1 MVERTTDCF
10 SCLGDTR
17 LLILGIETSCDETAA
32 SVIEN
37 GKHIRSNVVST
48 QIDIHKKFGGVV
60 PELAS
65 RAHVELISHVIWEAL
80 EKADCKLSE
89 LNAVAVTNSP
99 GLANALL
106 VGTET
111 AKALSFSLRIPLIAV
126 NHIHA
131 HLYANF
137 MEHSS
142 IICPT
147 VGLIISGGHTAVF
160 YMKDCNNYVLLG
172 QTYDDAAG
180 EALDKVAKMLNLGY
194 PGGPIISKMAEK
206 GSSKAINFPRAF
218 LGKDV
223 YNFSFSGMKTAVAR
237 YLECNS
243 YKNLAD
249 VNDIYVNDI
258 CAEFQQSVI
267 DVLIKKIVSAAEQ
280 KNVETILI
288 GGGVS
293 ANTEFR
299 KQLSEICKKKGM
311 NLFFPSLKLCTDN
324 AAMIAG
330 LAYHRY
336 KEGKFESLSLDIHPQ
351 LQCDRLS

>member
-1 MVERTTDCF
+1 M
-10 SCLGDTR
+10 
-17 LLILGIETSCDETAA
+17 LILGIETSCDETAA
-32 SVIEN
+32 SVVEN
-37 GKHIRSNVVST
+37 GKQIRSNVVST

-80 EKADCKLSE
+80 GKADCKLSE

-111 AKALSFSLRIPLIAV
+111 AKALSFSLGIPLIAV

-137 MEHSS
+137 MEQSS
-142 IICPT
+142 IICPV

-160 YMKDCNNYVLLG
+160 YMEDCNDYVLLG

-180 EALDKVAKMLNLGY
+180 EALDKVAKMLNLDY
-194 PGGPIISKMAEK
+194 PGGPEISKRAEK

-218 LGKDV
+218 LGKDI

-237 YLECNS
+237 HIEHNFAGNS
-243 YKNLAD
+243 AD
-249 VNDIYVNDI
+249 INDI
-258 CAEFQQSVI
+258 CAGFQQSVI
-267 DVLIKKIVSAAEQ
+267 DVLIKKIISAAEQ

-288 GGGVS
+288 GGGVT
-293 ANTEFR
+293 ANAELR
-299 KQLSEICKKKGM
+299 KQLSEICKEKGM
-311 NLFFPSLKLCTDN
+311 NLFSPSLKLCTDN

-330 LAYHRY
+330 LAYHQY
-336 KEGKFESLSLDIHPQ
+336 KKKNFADLSMDIHPQ
-351 LQCDRLS
+351 LKV

>member
-1 MVERTTDCF
+1 M
-10 SCLGDTR
+10 
-17 LLILGIETSCDETAA
+17 LILGIETSCDETAA
-32 SVIEN
+32 SVVEN
-37 GKHIRSNVVST
+37 GKHVRSNVVGT

-65 RAHVELISHVIWEAL
+65 RAHIELISHVIWEAL
-80 EKADCKLSE
+80 DKADCKLSE
-89 LNAVAVTNSP
+89 IGTVAVTNSP

-111 AKALSFSLRIPLIAV
+111 AKALSFSLSIPLIAV

-137 MEHSS
+137 MEEQSS
-142 IICPT
+142 IVCPV
-147 VGLIISGGHTAVF
+147 VGLVISGGHTAVF
-160 YMKDCNNYVLLG
+160 YVEKSNNYVLLG

-194 PGGPIISKMAEK
+194 PGGPVISKMAEK

-218 LGKDV
+218 LGKDI

-243 YKNLAD
+243 YRNLAD
-249 VNDIYVNDI
+249 VNDI
-258 CAEFQQSVI
+258 CAGFQQSVI
-267 DVLIKKIVSAAEQ
+267 DVLIKKIVNAAEQ
-280 KNVETILI
+280 KDVKTILI

-299 KQLSEICKKKGM
+299 KQLSEICKEKGM
-311 NLFFPSLKLCTDN
+311 NLFYPSLKLCTDN

-336 KEGKFESLSLDIHPQ
+336 KEGKFEDLLLDIHPQ
-351 LQCDRLS
+351 LQV

>member
-1 MVERTTDCF
+1 M
-10 SCLGDTR
+10 
-17 LLILGIETSCDETAA
+17 LILGIETSCDETAA
-32 SVIEN
+32 SVVEN

-80 EKADCKLSE
+80 GKADCKLSE
-89 LNAVAVTNSP
+89 IDAVAVTNSP

-111 AKALSFSLRIPLIAV
+111 AKALSFSLSIPLIAV

-137 MEHSS
+137 MEYSG

-160 YMKDCNNYVLLG
+160 YIENCNNYVLLG

-194 PGGPIISKMAEK
+194 PGGPVISKMAEK
-206 GSSKAINFPRAF
+206 GSSKAIDFPRAF
-218 LGKDV
+218 LGKDI

-249 VNDIYVNDI
+249 VNDI
-258 CAEFQQSVI
+258 CAGFQQSVI

-293 ANTEFR
+293 ANAEFR
-299 KQLSEICKKKGM
+299 KQLSEICKEKGM

-324 AAMIAG
+324 AAMVAG

-336 KEGKFESLSLDIHPQ
+336 KKGKFEDLSLDIHPQ
-351 LQCDRLS
+351 LQV

>member
-1 MVERTTDCF
+1 M
-10 SCLGDTR
+10 
-17 LLILGIETSCDETAA
+17 LILGIESSCDETAA
-32 SVIEN
+32 SIVEN
-37 GKHIRSNVVST
+37 GKHIRSSVIST

-65 RAHVELISHVIWEAL
+65 RAHIELISHAIWEAL
-80 EKADCKLSE
+80 KKADCKLSE
-89 LNAVAVTNSP
+89 LNAVAVTSSP

-111 AKALSFSLRIPLIAV
+111 AKALSFSLSIPLIAV

-142 IICPT
+142 IICPV
-147 VGLIISGGHTAVF
+147 VGLVISGGHTAIF
-160 YMKDCNNYVLLG
+160 YVESCNNYVLLG

-194 PGGPIISKMAEK
+194 PGGPVISKMAEK
-206 GSSKAINFPRAF
+206 GNSKAMNFPRAF
-218 LGKDV
+218 LGKDI

-243 YKNLAD
+243 TKHLAD
-249 VNDIYVNDI
+249 VSDI
-258 CAEFQQSVI
+258 CAGFQQSVI

-288 GGGVS
+288 GGGVA

-299 KQLSEICKKKGM
+299 KQLSEICKEKGI
-311 NLFFPSLKLCTDN
+311 NLFSPSFKLCTDN

-336 KEGKFESLSLDIHPQ
+336 KEGKFEDLLLDIHPQ
-351 LQCDRLS
+351 LQV

>member
-1 MVERTTDCF
+1 
-10 SCLGDTR
+10 

-32 SVIEN
+32 SVVEN
-37 GKHIRSNVVST
+37 GKQIRSNVVST

-80 EKADCKLSE
+80 GKADCKLSE

-111 AKALSFSLRIPLIAV
+111 AKALSFSLGIPLIAV

-137 MEHSS
+137 MEQSS
-142 IICPT
+142 IICPV

-160 YMKDCNNYVLLG
+160 YMEDCNDYVLLG

-180 EALDKVAKMLNLGY
+180 EALDKVAKMLNLDY
-194 PGGPIISKMAEK
+194 PGGPEISKRAEK

-218 LGKDV
+218 LGKDI

-237 YLECNS
+237 HIEHNFAGNS
-243 YKNLAD
+243 AD
-249 VNDIYVNDI
+249 INDI
-258 CAEFQQSVI
+258 CAGFQQSVI
-267 DVLIKKIVSAAEQ
+267 DVLIKKIISAAEQ

-288 GGGVS
+288 GGGVT
-293 ANTEFR
+293 ANAELR
-299 KQLSEICKKKGM
+299 KQLSEICKEKGM
-311 NLFFPSLKLCTDN
+311 NLFSPSLKLCTDN

-330 LAYHRY
+330 LAYHQY
-336 KEGKFESLSLDIHPQ
+336 KKKNFADLSMDIHPQ
-351 LQCDRLS
+351 LKV

>member
-1 MVERTTDCF
+1 M
-10 SCLGDTR
+10 
-17 LLILGIETSCDETAA
+17 LILGIETSCDETAA
-32 SVIEN
+32 GIVEN
-37 GKHIRSNVVST
+37 GRHIKSNVVST

-65 RAHVELISHVIWEAL
+65 RAHTELISHVICEAL
-80 EKADCKLSE
+80 EKANCKLSE
-89 LNAVAVTNSP
+89 IDAVAVTNSP

-111 AKALSFSLRIPLIAV
+111 AKALSFSLGIPLIAV

-137 MEHSS
+137 MEQSS
-142 IICPT
+142 IICPV

-160 YMKDCNNYVLLG
+160 YMENCNSYVLLG

-194 PGGPIISKMAEK
+194 PGGPGISKRAEK

-218 LGKDV
+218 LGKDI
-223 YNFSFSGMKTAVAR
+223 YNFSFSGMKTSVAR
-237 YLECNS
+237 HIERNFAGNS
-243 YKNLAD
+243 E
-249 VNDIYVNDI
+249 DINDI
-258 CAEFQQSVI
+258 CAGFQQSVI
-267 DVLIKKIVSAAEQ
+267 DVLIKKIIGAAEQ

-288 GGGVS
+288 GGGVT
-293 ANTEFR
+293 ANAELR
-299 KQLSEICKKKGM
+299 KQLSEICKEKGV
-311 NLFFPSLKLCTDN
+311 NLFSPSLKLCTDN

-330 LAYHRY
+330 LAYCRY
-336 KEGKFESLSLDIHPQ
+336 KEKKFEDLTLDIYPQ
-351 LQCDRLS
+351 FRS

>member
-1 MVERTTDCF
+1 M
-10 SCLGDTR
+10 
-17 LLILGIETSCDETAA
+17 LILGIETSCDETAA
-32 SVIEN
+32 SVVED
-37 GKHIRSNVVST
+37 GKRIRSNVIST

-80 EKADCKLSE
+80 GKADCKLSE
-89 LNAVAVTNSP
+89 LDAVAVTNSP

-111 AKALSFSLRIPLIAV
+111 AKALSFSLSIPLIAV
-126 NHIHA
+126 NHIYA

-137 MEHSS
+137 MEQSS
-142 IICPT
+142 IVCPV
-147 VGLIISGGHTAVF
+147 VGLVISGGHTAVF
-160 YMKDCNNYVLLG
+160 YVENCNNYILLG

-194 PGGPIISKMAEK
+194 PGGPEISKKAEK
-206 GSSKAINFPRAF
+206 GRSKAINFPRAF

-249 VNDIYVNDI
+249 VNDI
-258 CAEFQQSVI
+258 CAGFQQSVI
-267 DVLIKKIVSAAEQ
+267 DVLIKKIVSSAEQ

-293 ANTEFR
+293 ANTELR
-299 KQLSEICKKKGM
+299 KQLSEICKEKGM
-311 NLFFPSLKLCTDN
+311 NLFSPSLKVSTDN

-336 KEGKFESLSLDIHPQ
+336 KKGKFEDLSVDIHPQ
-351 LQCDRLS
+351 LQV

>member
-1 MVERTTDCF
+1 M
-10 SCLGDTR
+10 
-17 LLILGIETSCDETAA
+17 LILGIETSCDETAA
-32 SVIEN
+32 SVVEN

-80 EKADCKLSE
+80 GKADCKLSE
-89 LNAVAVTNSP
+89 IDAVAVTNSP

-111 AKALSFSLRIPLIAV
+111 AKALSFSLGIPLIAV

-137 MEHSS
+137 MKQSS
-142 IICPT
+142 IICPV

-160 YMKDCNNYVLLG
+160 YMEDCNSYVLLG

-194 PGGPIISKMAEK
+194 PGGPEISKRAEK

-218 LGKDV
+218 LGKDI

-237 YLECNS
+237 HIERNFAGNS
-243 YKNLAD
+243 AD
-249 VNDIYVNDI
+249 INDI
-258 CAEFQQSVI
+258 CAGFQQSVI
-267 DVLIKKIVSAAEQ
+267 DVLIKKIIGAAEQ

-288 GGGVS
+288 GGGVT
-293 ANTEFR
+293 ANAELR
-299 KQLSEICKKKGM
+299 KQLSEICKEKGM
-311 NLFFPSLKLCTDN
+311 NLFSPSLKLCTDN

-336 KEGKFESLSLDIHPQ
+336 EKKEFEDLSLDIPPQ
-351 LQCDRLS
+351 LQNEKHLI

>member
-1 MVERTTDCF
+1 M
-10 SCLGDTR
+10 
-17 LLILGIETSCDETAA
+17 LILGIETSCDETAA
-32 SVIEN
+32 SVVEN
-37 GKHIRSNVVST
+37 GKQIRSNVVST

-80 EKADCKLSE
+80 GKADCKLSE
-89 LNAVAVTNSP
+89 LDAVAVTNSP

-111 AKALSFSLRIPLIAV
+111 AKALSFSLSIPLIAV
-126 NHIHA
+126 NHIYA

-137 MEHSS
+137 MEQSS
-142 IICPT
+142 IVCPV
-147 VGLIISGGHTAVF
+147 VGLVISGGHTAVF
-160 YMKDCNNYVLLG
+160 YVENCNNYILLG

-194 PGGPIISKMAEK
+194 PGGPEISKKAEK
-206 GSSKAINFPRAF
+206 GRSKAINFPRAF

-249 VNDIYVNDI
+249 VNDI
-258 CAEFQQSVI
+258 CAGFQQSVI
-267 DVLIKKIVSAAEQ
+267 DVLIKKIVSSAEQ

-293 ANTEFR
+293 ANTELR
-299 KQLSEICKKKGM
+299 KQLSEICKEKGM
-311 NLFFPSLKLCTDN
+311 NLFSPSLKVSTDN

-336 KEGKFESLSLDIHPQ
+336 KKGKFEDLSVDIHPQ
-351 LQCDRLS
+351 LQV

>member
-1 MVERTTDCF
+1 M
-10 SCLGDTR
+10 
-17 LLILGIETSCDETAA
+17 LILGVETSCDETAA
-32 SVIEN
+32 SVVEN
-37 GKHIRSNVVST
+37 GKHIRSNVVGT
-48 QIDIHKKFGGVV
+48 QIDVHKKFGGVV

-89 LNAVAVTNSP
+89 IDAVAVTNSP

-137 MEHSS
+137 MEQIS
-142 IICPT
+142 IVCPV
-147 VGLIISGGHTAVF
+147 VGLVISGGHTAVF
-160 YMKDCNNYVLLG
+160 YVENCNNYELLG

-180 EALDKVAKMLNLGY
+180 EALDKVAKMLSLGY

-218 LGKDV
+218 LGKDI
-223 YNFSFSGMKTAVAR
+223 YNFSFSGMKTAVVR

-249 VNDIYVNDI
+249 VNDI
-258 CAEFQQSVI
+258 CAGFQQSVI

-299 KQLSEICKKKGM
+299 KQLSEICKEKDM

-336 KEGKFESLSLDIHPQ
+336 RKGKFEDLSLDIHPQ
-351 LQCDRLS
+351 LQV

>member
-1 MVERTTDCF
+1 M
-10 SCLGDTR
+10 DTK

-32 SVIEN
+32 SVVED
-37 GKHIRSNVVST
+37 GKHIRSNVVGT

-89 LNAVAVTNSP
+89 LDAVAVTNSP

-111 AKALSFSLRIPLIAV
+111 AKALSFSLSIPLIAV

-137 MEHSS
+137 MEQSS
-142 IICPT
+142 IVCPV
-147 VGLIISGGHTAVF
+147 VGLVISGGHTAVF
-160 YMKDCNNYVLLG
+160 YVENCNNYILLG

-194 PGGPIISKMAEK
+194 PGGPEISKKAEK
-206 GSSKAINFPRAF
+206 GRSKAINFPRAF

-249 VNDIYVNDI
+249 VNDI
-258 CAEFQQSVI
+258 CAGFQQSVI
-267 DVLIKKIVSAAEQ
+267 DVLIKKIVSSAEQ

-293 ANTEFR
+293 ANTELR
-299 KQLSEICKKKGM
+299 KQLSEICKEKGM
-311 NLFFPSLKLCTDN
+311 NLFSPSLKVSTDN

-336 KEGKFESLSLDIHPQ
+336 KKGKFEDLSVDIHPQ
-351 LQCDRLS
+351 LQV

>member
-1 MVERTTDCF
+1 M
-10 SCLGDTR
+10 
-17 LLILGIETSCDETAA
+17 LILGIETSCDETAA
-32 SVIEN
+32 SVVEN
-37 GKHIRSNVVST
+37 GKHIRSNVVSS

-65 RAHVELISHVIWEAL
+65 RAHIELISHVIWEAL
-80 EKADCKLSE
+80 EKADCTLSK

-111 AKALSFSLRIPLIAV
+111 AKALSFSLSIPLIAV
-126 NHIHA
+126 NHIYA

-137 MEHSS
+137 MEQNS
-142 IICPT
+142 IVCPV
-147 VGLIISGGHTAVF
+147 VGLVISGGHTTIF
-160 YMKDCNNYVLLG
+160 YVENCNNYVLLG

-180 EALDKVAKMLNLGY
+180 EALDKVAKMLKLGY
-194 PGGPIISKMAEK
+194 PGGPVISKMAEK
-206 GSSKAINFPRAF
+206 GRSKAINFPRAF
-218 LGKDV
+218 LGKDI

-237 YLECNS
+237 YLECNY
-243 YKNLAD
+243 YKNSAD
-249 VNDIYVNDI
+249 VNDI
-258 CAEFQQSVI
+258 CAGFQQSVI

-280 KNVETILI
+280 KTVEKILI

-299 KQLSEICKKKGM
+299 KQLSEICKEKGI
-311 NLFFPSLKLCTDN
+311 NLFSPSLKLCADN

-336 KEGKFESLSLDIHPQ
+336 KKGKFEDLSLDIHPQ
-351 LQCDRLS
+351 LQV

>member
-1 MVERTTDCF
+1 M
-10 SCLGDTR
+10 
-17 LLILGIETSCDETAA
+17 LILGIETSCDETAA
-32 SVIEN
+32 SVVED
-37 GKHIRSNVVST
+37 GRHIISNVVST

-65 RAHVELISHVIWEAL
+65 RAHVELISYVIWEAL
-80 EKADCKLSE
+80 EKADCKLFE

-111 AKALSFSLRIPLIAV
+111 AKALSFSLSIPLIAV

-137 MEHSS
+137 MEHS
-142 IICPT
+142 IVCPV
-147 VGLIISGGHTAVF
+147 VGLVISGGHTAIF
-160 YMKDCNNYVLLG
+160 YVENCNNYVLLG

-194 PGGPIISKMAEK
+194 PGGPEISKRAEK

-218 LGKDV
+218 LGKDI

-249 VNDIYVNDI
+249 VNDMDVNDI
-258 CAEFQQSVI
+258 CAGFQQSVI
-267 DVLIKKIVSAAEQ
+267 DVLIKKIVNSAEQ
-280 KNVETILI
+280 KHVETILI

-299 KQLSEICKKKGM
+299 KQLSEICKEKGM

-336 KEGKFESLSLDIHPQ
+336 KKRKFEDLSLDIHPQ
-351 LQCDRLS
+351 LQV

>member
-1 MVERTTDCF
+1 M
-10 SCLGDTR
+10 
-17 LLILGIETSCDETAA
+17 LILGVETSCDETAA
-32 SVIEN
+32 SLVED
-37 GKHIRSNVVST
+37 GKRVRSNVVST

-65 RAHVELISHVIWEAL
+65 RAHIELISHVIWEAL
-80 EKADCKLSE
+80 EKANCKLSE
-89 LNAVAVTNSP
+89 IDAVAVTNSP

-111 AKALSFSLRIPLIAV
+111 AKALSFSLSIPLIAV

-137 MEHSS
+137 MEQSS
-142 IICPT
+142 IVCPV
-147 VGLIISGGHTAVF
+147 VGLVISGGHTAIF
-160 YMKDCNNYVLLG
+160 YMENCNNYVLLG

-218 LGKDV
+218 LGKDI
-223 YNFSFSGMKTAVAR
+223 YNFSFSGMKTAVVR

-249 VNDIYVNDI
+249 VNDI
-258 CAEFQQSVI
+258 CAGFQQSVI

-299 KQLSEICKKKGM
+299 KQLSEICKEKDM

-336 KEGKFESLSLDIHPQ
+336 RKGKFEDLSLDIHPQ
-351 LQCDRLS
+351 LQV